1 MLSKNEIKYIR
12 SLQVKKH
19 RDTEGKFIAE
29 GHKWVEE
36 LLKSNSEWVE
46 RVYATPQWEQP
57 ADKQIASNMVQPIES
72 FEMEKITALS
82 NPTTVLAVVRIP
94 NNKPAI
100 ADTNKWNLLLDGIQD
115 PGNLG
120 SIIRIADW
128 FGMQAIWCSED
139 CADAYNPKVVQATMG
154 SLCRVQVNYTHLV
167 SIIETTDLPAYAT
180 AMEGKNIM
188 SMMPSA
194 GLLIIGS
201 EGKGVRPELIDKAT
215 QKITI
220 PRIGE
225 AESLNVAVATGI
237 IVSRLVWG

>member
-19 RDTEGKFIAE
+19 RGTEGKFIAE

-36 LLKSNSEWVE
+36 LMKSNPDWVE
-46 RVYATPQWEQP
+46 RVYVTPQWEQL
-57 ADKQIASNMVQPIES
+57 ADKQIASNMVQHIEP

-94 NNKPAI
+94 KYKPDI
-100 ADTNKWNLLLDGIQD
+100 PDKNKWNLLLDGIQD

-167 SIIETTDLPAYAT
+167 SIIETTDLPAYVT

-188 SMMPSA
+188 SMMPSS

-201 EGKGVRPELIDKAT
+201 EGKGVRPELMDKAT